1 MELPSVPAWDADKAL
16 SALDIQRVA
25 FTEIDGNCQGYAKQR
40 SIAINPVAQLPHK
53 TFFHELAHLCRLR
66 SYVVL
71 GEQVVWNEVLAG
83 SGLCIS
89 FHPEP
94 TGRRFCSLVRQV

>member
-1 MELPSVPAWDADKAL
+1 VVKTLWWLMSIFAEFARRTVES
-16 SALDIQRVA
+16 
-25 FTEIDGNCQGYAKQR
+25 EISKDLR
-40 SIAINPVAQLPHK
+40 SK
-53 TFFHELAHLCRLR
+53 KHEIHALCRLR